1 MMHLSVE
8 DLCEKTGLSKARL
21 RYLEARF
28 PSHIQ
33 RRLFDPEG
41 RFYSES
47 HIHALQQLDV
57 STREFTPTKPQA
69 LKTSGIPGKL
79 LVFAS
84 GKGGVGKTSLAVNL
98 CVAASLQG
106 RLVTLVDGD
115 LGMANA
121 HILLGNI
128 LLGHSPKKNLSH
140 LLFENTPL
148 QDILVQ
154 TPQGLHFLPG
164 GGGVWELAYLNEK
177 QMSLLSDAINTLRTQ
192 TPFVIIDAPAGI
204 GPSVLGWVLS
214 ATELVLVTNPTKT
227 ALLDAYGLIKVAL
240 EKGYEGPIR
249 VIVNQV
255 QSASQGEKIFQHL
268 NQCAQRF
275 LKYSLS
281 HLGSVRKDLRFER
294 AQNSGIPLMLHSEHA
309 STHTIL
315 THLAMRLFN

>member
-1 MMHLSVE
+1 MLCLSAD
-8 DLCEKTGLSKARL
+8 DLSEKTGLSKARL

-47 HIHALQQLDV
+47 HIRSFQELDV
-57 STREFTPTKPQA
+57 SDSA
-69 LKTSGIPGKL
+69 LKASPKGKL

-98 CVAASLQG
+98 CVAAVLHGCQ
-106 RLVTLVDGD
+106 VTLVDGD

-121 HILLGNI
+121 HI

-148 QDILVQ
+148 QDILLQ
-154 TPQGLHFLPG
+154 MPYGLNFIPG
-164 GGGVWELAYLNEK
+164 GGGIWELAYLNEK
-177 QMSLLSDAINTLRTQ
+177 QMSLLSDAVNTLCTQ
-192 TPFVIIDAPAGI
+192 TDFLVIDAPAGI

-214 ATELVLVTNPTKT
+214 ATELVVITTPSKT

-240 EKGYEGPIR
+240 EKGYGGTIQ

-255 QSASQGEKIFQHL
+255 KSASQGELIFQHL
-268 NQCAQRF
+268 DQCAQKF
-275 LKYSLS
+275 LKCSLTY
-281 HLGSVRKDLRFER
+281 LGSVRKDLHFEKT
-294 AQNSGIPLMLHSEHA
+294 QNSGTPLMLHPERSPA
-309 STHTIL
+309 HTTL
-315 THLAMRLFN
+315 THLANRLFIGGR